1 MANGDDL
8 KIGGMKDFNL
18 ATSGMAGADN
28 TSAQVTMP
36 NNFYNTGRTSQTSE
50 TTRFLQYT
58 AQHATVSAKS
68 TITNFDFK
76 FGTTSGL
83 NPYTKLAPDQ
93 GNKLHTIG

>member
-36 NNFYNTGRTSQTSE
+36 NNFYNTSRASQTSE
-50 TTRFLQYT
+50 STRFLQYT
-58 AQHATVSAKS
+58 TQHAAVSAKN
-68 TITNFDFK
+68 TIANFDFT
-76 FGTTSGL
+76 FGTTSGISPFTQL
-83 NPYTKLAPDQ
+83 TQAQ
-93 GNKLHTIG
+93 GKNLHTIG